1 MNNIRKIPKLNL
13 HKRRGKERKAVE
25 HILLEFS
32 SVFPAFAYFP
42 RDNSTYRGYKLRRH
56 RGNTPGN
63 KTSLQQPKTGQITP
77 TFYFYRNTDR
87 ATVKKN
93 FFYYYFCYKLFL
105 KASSSKK
112 IN

>member
-42 RDNSTYRGYKLRRH
+42 RDNSTYRGHKLRRH
-56 RGNTPGN
+56 RGYTPGN

-77 TFYFYRNTDR
+77 TLDFYRNTDR
-87 ATVKKN
+87 ANVKKN
-93 FFYYYFCYKLFL
+93 FFNIIFVTNYF
-105 KASSSKK
+105 
-112 IN
+112 